1 MHGATTSVLAYVVDE
16 LVDVVIVSIT
26 GPRSIVCASV
36 KGLYV
41 LQWCTTC
48 LNGLNSMNKNTNA
61 IIMHYPQPGRVPSS
75 SLMG

>member
-1 MHGATTSVLAYVVDE
+1 MRGATTSVLAYVVDE

-48 LNGLNSMNKNTNA
+48 LNGLNF
-61 IIMHYPQPGRVPSS
+61 HE
-75 SLMG
+75 